1 MPRLADRAF
10 AVLPMGYLAVVT
22 DSESR
27 AVGLRRALGIA
38 ATIVPADALA
48 REAGFGPLDY
58 LRTLRR
64 GIPGFT
70 LAALGFQTILLG
82 FFVSILGMSWW

>member
-1 MPRLADRAF
+1 
-10 AVLPMGYLAVVT
+10 MGCLAVVT
-22 DSESR
+22 DSKSR
-27 AVGLRRALGIA
+27 AVGLRRSLGIA
-38 ATIVPADALA
+38 ATIVPTDALA
-48 REAGFGPLDY
+48 RDADFGPLDY

-64 GIPGFT
+64 GIPGVT